1 MLEGKK
7 LVIKTADEMPAFE
20 PIPADKYTCQIV
32 DVNAVEQ
39 VNNFKGGISETRLNY
54 QFVILDP
61 KKEDDKLHSLR
72 GRYLWK
78 RTSLS
83 LHEKSWLA
91 KLAKA
96 VYGRELTKDEQKN
109 FDPESLVGKRV
120 DVMVEQS
127 PSKDGTRIYANVISF
142 TKASE
147 KSPIDGKPFEPFDFE
162 AAKAKS
168 AERAERSSS
177 PVVAPKEQD
186 PFIVEMEADKA
197 KMVKEMEE
205 NTVSKEDVDAIF
217 GTGKAKK

>member
-39 VNNFKGGISETRLNY
+39 VNNFKGGVSETRLNY

-61 KKEDDKLHSLR
+61 KKEDEKLHSLR

-120 DVMVEQS
+120 DCMVEQQ
-127 PSKDGTRIYANVISF
+127 PSKDGSRIYANVISF
-142 TKASE
+142 TKPSE
-147 KSPIDGKPFEPFDFE
+147 KGIDGKPLEDFDFE

-177 PVVAPKEQD
+177 PVTAPKEQD
-186 PFIVEMEADKA
+186 PFLAGLEEDKA
-197 KMVKEMEE
+197 KMIKETEE

-217 GTGKAKK
+217 GTTKAKK